1 MQRQPNLAE
10 RDAHTDHVILGL
22 LISDSSHRPWSVDEV
37 EREVGG
43 EAVDGLAR
51 LCGAGLLHRL
61 DTFVWPTRAALIADQ
76 LTS

>member
-22 LISDSSHRPWSVDEV
+22 LVSDSSHRPWSVEGV
-37 EREVGG
+37 EREVGRG
-43 EAVDGLAR
+43 ADDGLAR
-51 LCGAGLLHRL
+51 LFAAGLLHRL
-61 DTFVWPTRAALIADQ
+61 DRFVWPTRAALIADQ